1 MANTIRIKRR
11 AVGGVSGAPGSLENA
26 ELAFT
31 EVDDVL
37 YYGKGTSGAGGTG
50 TPIAIAGPGA
60 FTTLTST
67 QTISGN
73 KTFSGTLD
81 LGSSA
86 IAATKSANNNSTAVA
101 TTAYVDSAIGSV
113 GQFSGLSF
121 AGETGTT
128 QAIGSGDTLTIV
140 GGTGLSSVASNT
152 DTVTVNLDNTAV
164 TAGSYGSASAIPTFT
179 VDAQGRLTAAG
190 TASIST
196 SFTVD
201 ADSGDNLTISGGD
214 TFVIVGGTGLTSVA
228 SATDTLTL
236 NLDNTAVTGGSY
248 GSASSVGTFTVDA
261 QGRLT
266 AAAST
271 TIEIALGTNTSGN
284 YVATITGGTG
294 VTSSAATTGEGTTHS
309 LSIGQ
314 DVATSASVTFA
325 GLTLNSGSILFEG
338 ATADAHETTLAVTD
352 PTADRTITL
361 PDATGTVALLTA
373 TQTFTNS
380 KIVGSSYESNI
391 VDPTLIGPLKLEGGS
406 YGVTIASS
414 GDRENFKTWGFGT
427 DGVLTAPGNIIF
439 EGATANDHETTLAIT
454 DPTADRT
461 ITLPDA
467 TGTVAITANKLDVF
481 AATTSAELRTVISDE
496 TGTGG
501 LVFADTPTLVTPN
514 IGVATGTSLTLSG
527 DLTVNGTTTTINST
541 TVTVDDKNLELGSS
555 ASPTDAGA
563 DGGGITLKGATDKT
577 FNWIDAT
584 DAWTSSENMNLLTGK
599 SFLIAGTSVLS
610 GSTLG
615 SGVTASSLT
624 SVGTITTGVW
634 NGTAIAVAN
643 GGTGSTDAGAARTAL
658 GVAIGTDV
666 QAYNSTLAAV
676 AGGTY
681 TGDDSITTVGTIAA
695 GAWNGTVIGSTY
707 GGTGVNNGSSTITLG
722 GNLVTSGAH
731 ATTLTTTGT
740 TGVTLPTT
748 GTLATLAGS
757 ESLTNKT
764 IDSSNIGATT
774 KGTGAFTTLTSNG
787 ATTFTAATASSSYTT
802 GTLVVTGGVGISGA
816 LYGNS
821 SALEGFIVDGGTF

>member
-11 AVGGVSGAPGSLENA
+11 ASGGAAGAPSSLQNA
-26 ELAFT
+26 ELAYN
-31 EVDDVL
+31 EADDVL
-37 YYGKGTSGAGGTG
+37 YYGKGSGGAGGTA
-50 TPIAIAGPGA
+50 TTVEAIAGLGA
-60 FTTLTST
+60 YVGISGV
-67 QTISGN
+67 QTITGN

-86 IAATKSANNNSTAVA
+86 VATTKTAGNNSTAVA
-101 TTAYVDSAIGSV
+101 TTAYVATAVAAVSA
-113 GQFSGLSF
+113 F
-121 AGETGTT
+121 AGLTFAGDTGTSEPI
-128 QAIGSGDTLTIV
+128 ASGDTFKV
-140 GGTGLSSVASNT
+140 SGGTGLSSVASAT

-236 NLDNTAVTGGSY
+236 NLDNTAVTPGSY
-248 GSASSVGTFTVDA
+248 GGAASVGSFTVDA

-325 GLTLNSGSILFEG
+325 GLTLNSGSMVFEG

-361 PDATGTVALLTA
+361 PNATGTVAL
-373 TQTFTNS
+373 TN
-380 KIVGSSYESNI
+380 
-391 VDPTLIGPLKLEGGS
+391 
-406 YGVTIASS
+406 
-414 GDRENFKTWGFGT
+414 
-427 DGVLTAPGNIIF
+427 
-439 EGATANDHETTLAIT
+439 
-454 DPTADRT
+454 
-461 ITLPDA
+461 
-467 TGTVAITANKLDVF
+467 NKLDVF
-481 AATTSAELRTVISDE
+481 AATTSAELISVISDE
-496 TGTGG
+496 TGSGA
-501 LVFADTPTLVTPN
+501 LVFANTPTLVTPN
-514 IGVATGTSLTLSG
+514 IGAATGTSLVLSG

-541 TVTVDDKNLELGSS
+541 TVTVDDKNIELGSS

-563 DGGGITLKGATDKT
+563 DGGGLTLKGATDKT

-584 DAWTSSENMNLLTGK
+584 DAWTSSENLNLLTGK
-599 SFLIAGTSVLS
+599 SLLIAGTSVLS

-634 NGTAIAVAN
+634 NGTAI
-643 GGTGSTDAGAARTAL
+643 G
-658 GVAIGTDV
+658 
-666 QAYNSTLAAV
+666 LA
-676 AGGTY
+676 
-681 TGDDSITTVGTIAA
+681 
-695 GAWNGTVIGSTY
+695 Y
-707 GGTGVNNGSSTITLG
+707 GGTGATDASGARTSLGLAIGTNVQAYDADLAAIAGLTSAANKLPYFTGSGTAAVTDFSAHGRAIIADADAAASRTTLG
-722 GNLVTSGAH
+722 LVIGTNVQAYDAELAAIAGLTSAADKLPYFTGSGA
-731 ATTLTTTGT
+731 AALADFSSFGRSLVDDVDAAASRTTLGL
-740 TGVTLPTT
+740 GSI
-748 GTLATLAGS
+748 ATQA
-757 ESLTNKT
+757 
-764 IDSSNIGATT
+764 SSNVSI
-774 KGTGAFTTLTSNG
+774 
-787 ATTFTAATASSSYTT
+787 
-802 GTLVVTGGVGISGA
+802 TGGSIDGIT
-816 LYGNS
+816 
-821 SALEGFIVDGGTF
+821 FDCGTF

>member
-1 MANTIRIKRR
+1 MPNTIRIKRR
-11 AVGGVSGAPGSLENA
+11 SSAGAVGAPTSLENA
-26 ELAFT
+26 ELAYN
-31 EVDDVL
+31 EADDIL
-37 YYGKGTSGAGGTG
+37 YYGKGTNGAGGTA
-50 TPIAIAGPGA
+50 TSIPAIGGIGA
-60 FTTLTST
+60 FVGLSGV
-67 QTISGN
+67 QTITGN

-86 IAATKSANNNSTAVA
+86 IATTKSANNNSTAVA
-101 TTAYVDSAIGSV
+101 TTAYVDSAVSGVSV
-113 GQFSGLSF
+113 FSSLTF
-121 AGETGTT
+121 AGDTGSSQTISSGETFTV
-128 QAIGSGDTLTIV
+128 S
-140 GGTGLSSVASNT
+140 GGTGLSSVASAT

-325 GLTLNSGSILFEG
+325 GLTLNSGSMVFEG
-338 ATADAHETTLAVTD
+338 ATANDHETTLAVTD

-361 PDATGTVALLTA
+361 PDATGTVALT
-373 TQTFTNS
+373 
-380 KIVGSSYESNI
+380 G
-391 VDPTLIGPLKLEGGS
+391 DKLS
-406 YGVTIASS
+406 
-414 GDRENFKTWGFGT
+414 
-427 DGVLTAPGNIIF
+427 
-439 EGATANDHETTLAIT
+439 
-454 DPTADRT
+454 
-461 ITLPDA
+461 
-467 TGTVAITANKLDVF
+467 VF
-481 AATTSAELRTVISDE
+481 AATSSSELAGVISDE
-496 TGTGG
+496 TGTGA
-501 LVFADTPTLVTPN
+501 LVFANTPTLVTPN
-514 IGVATGTSLTLSG
+514 IGAATGTSLTLSG

-541 TVTVDDKNLELGSS
+541 TVTVDDKNLELGST

-563 DGGGITLKGATDKT
+563 DGGGLTLKGATDKT

-634 NGTAIAVAN
+634 NGTAIAIAN
-643 GGTGSTDAGAARTAL
+643 GGTGATDAGAARTAL
-658 GVAIGTDV
+658 GLAIGTDV

-774 KGTGAFTTLTSNG
+774 KGTGGFTTLTSNG

>member
-11 AVGGVSGAPGSLENA
+11 AVGGISGAPGSLENA

-60 FTTLTST
+60 FATLTST

-86 IAATKSANNNSTAVA
+86 IATTKTAGNNSTAVA
-101 TTAYVDSAIGSV
+101 TTAYVDGAVTAATYNFNLEGD
-113 GQFSGLSF
+113 
-121 AGETGTT
+121 TGTP
-128 QAIGSGDTLTIV
+128 QTIDDAETV
-140 GGTGLSSVASNT
+140 TITGGVGLSSVASATNT
-152 DTVTVNLDNTAV
+152 ITLNLDNTAV
-164 TAGSYGSASAIPTFT
+164 SAGSYGSASAIPTFT

-201 ADSGDNLTISGGD
+201 ADEGDNLTISGGD

-236 NLDNTAVTGGSY
+236 NLDNTAVTPASY

-271 TIEIALGTNTSGN
+271 TIEIALGTNTSGS

-361 PDATGTVALLTA
+361 PDATGTVAL
-373 TQTFTNS
+373 TN
-380 KIVGSSYESNI
+380 
-391 VDPTLIGPLKLEGGS
+391 
-406 YGVTIASS
+406 
-414 GDRENFKTWGFGT
+414 
-427 DGVLTAPGNIIF
+427 
-439 EGATANDHETTLAIT
+439 
-454 DPTADRT
+454 
-461 ITLPDA
+461 
-467 TGTVAITANKLDVF
+467 NKLSDF
-481 AATTSAELRTVISDE
+481 AATSSSELAGIISDE
-496 TGTGG
+496 TGTGA
-501 LVFADTPTLVTPN
+501 LVFANTPTLVTPN
-514 IGVATGTSLTLSG
+514 IGAATGTSLTLSG

-541 TVTVDDKNLELGSS
+541 TVSVDDKNLELGSS

-563 DGGGITLKGATDKT
+563 DGGGITLKGDTDKT

-584 DAWTSSENMNLLTGK
+584 DAWTSSENMNLVTGK
-599 SFLIAGTSVLS
+599 ALLIAGTSVLNAT
-610 GSTLG
+610 TLG

-624 SVGTITTGVW
+624 SVGTIATGIW

-643 GGTGSTDAGAARTAL
+643 GGTGSTTTSGARTAL
-658 GVAIGTDV
+658 GVAIGSDV
-666 QAYNSTLAAV
+666 QAYNATLAAV

-681 TGDDSITTVGTIAA
+681 TGDDSIVTVGTISA
-695 GAWNGTVIGSTY
+695 GTWNGTVIGSTY
-707 GGTGVNNGSSTITLG
+707 GGTGVNNGASTITLG
-722 GNLVTSGAH
+722 GNLTTSGAH

-774 KGTGAFTTLTSNG
+774 KGTGGFTTLTSNG

-802 GTLVVTGGVGISGA
+802 GTLVVTGGVGISGT

>member
-11 AVGGVSGAPGSLENA
+11 SSAGAVGSPEGLANA
-26 ELAFT
+26 ELAFN
-31 EVDDVL
+31 EADDTL
-37 YYGKGTSGAGGTG
+37 YYGKGTGGAGGTA
-50 TPIAIAGPGA
+50 TSVLAIAGPGA
-60 FTTLTST
+60 YVGLSGT
-67 QTISGN
+67 QTITGN

-86 IAATKSANNNSTAVA
+86 TATTKTANNNSTAVA
-101 TTAYVDSAIGSV
+101 TTAYVDSAVS
-113 GQFSGLSF
+113 
-121 AGETGTT
+121 
-128 QAIGSGDTLTIV
+128 
-140 GGTGLSSVASNT
+140 
-152 DTVTVNLDNTAV
+152 
-164 TAGSYGSASAIPTFT
+164 SAS
-179 VDAQGRLTAAG
+179 
-190 TASIST
+190 S

-201 ADSGDNLTISGGD
+201 ADEGSDLTITGSD
-214 TFVIVGGTGLTSVA
+214 TFRIAGGTGLTSVA
-228 SATDTLTL
+228 SATDIITL
-236 NLDNTAVTGGSY
+236 NLDNTAVSAGSF

-266 AAAST
+266 AAGST

-325 GLTLNSGSILFEG
+325 GLTLNSGSMVFEG
-338 ATADAHETTLAVTD
+338 ATANDHETTLAVTD

-361 PDATGTVALLTA
+361 PDATGTVAL
-373 TQTFTNS
+373 TN
-380 KIVGSSYESNI
+380 
-391 VDPTLIGPLKLEGGS
+391 
-406 YGVTIASS
+406 
-414 GDRENFKTWGFGT
+414 
-427 DGVLTAPGNIIF
+427 
-439 EGATANDHETTLAIT
+439 
-454 DPTADRT
+454 
-461 ITLPDA
+461 
-467 TGTVAITANKLDVF
+467 NKLDVF
-481 AATTSAELRTVISDE
+481 AATSSSELRTVISDE

-501 LVFADTPTLVTPN
+501 LVFADTPTLITPN
-514 IGVATGTSLTLSG
+514 IGAATGTSLVLSG

-541 TVTVDDKNLELGSS
+541 TVTIDDKNLELGSS

-563 DGGGITLKGATDKT
+563 DGGGITLKGDTDKT

-599 SFLIAGTSVLS
+599 SFLIAGTSVLN
-610 GSTLG
+610 GTTLG

-624 SVGTITTGVW
+624 SVGTIATGVW
-634 NGTAIAVAN
+634 NGTAIAIAN

-658 GVAIGTDV
+658 GLAIGTDV

-681 TGDDSITTVGTIAA
+681 AGDDSITTIGTIAA
-695 GAWNGTVIGSTY
+695 GTWNGTVIGSTY

-821 SALEGFIVDGGTF
+821 SALEGFVVDGGTF

>member
-11 AVGGVSGAPGSLENA
+11 SSAGAVGSPEGLANA
-26 ELAFT
+26 ELAFN
-31 EVDDVL
+31 EADDTL
-37 YYGKGTSGAGGTG
+37 YYGKGTGGAGGTA
-50 TPIAIAGPGA
+50 TSVLAIAGPGA
-60 FTTLTST
+60 YVGLSGT
-67 QTISGN
+67 QTITGN

-86 IAATKSANNNSTAVA
+86 VATTKTAGNNSTSVA

-121 AGETGTT
+121 AGDTGTT
-128 QAIGSGDTLTIV
+128 QSIASGDTLNVLT
-140 GGTGLSSVASNT
+140 GTGLSSVASNT
-152 DTVTVNLDNTAV
+152 DTVTISLDNTAV

-201 ADSGDNLTISGGD
+201 ADSGADLTISGGD
-214 TFVIVGGTGLTSVA
+214 TFRIIGGTGLTSTA

-236 NLDNTAVTGGSY
+236 DLDNTAVSAGSF

-266 AAAST
+266 AAGST
-271 TIEIALGTNTSGN
+271 TIEIALGTNTSGS

-325 GLTLNSGSILFEG
+325 GLTLNSGSMVFEG
-338 ATADAHETTLAVTD
+338 ATANDHETTLAVTD

-361 PDATGTVALLTA
+361 PDATGTVAL
-373 TQTFTNS
+373 TN
-380 KIVGSSYESNI
+380 
-391 VDPTLIGPLKLEGGS
+391 
-406 YGVTIASS
+406 
-414 GDRENFKTWGFGT
+414 
-427 DGVLTAPGNIIF
+427 
-439 EGATANDHETTLAIT
+439 
-454 DPTADRT
+454 
-461 ITLPDA
+461 
-467 TGTVAITANKLDVF
+467 NKLDVF
-481 AATTSAELRTVISDE
+481 AATSSSELRTVISDE

-501 LVFADTPTLVTPN
+501 LVFADTPTLITPN
-514 IGVATGTSLTLSG
+514 IGAATGTSLVLSG

-563 DGGGITLKGATDKT
+563 DGGGITLKGDTDKT
-577 FNWIDAT
+577 FNWVDAT

-599 SFLIAGTSVLS
+599 SFLIAGTSVLN
-610 GSTLG
+610 GTTLG

-624 SVGTITTGVW
+624 SVGTIATGVW
-634 NGTAIAVAN
+634 NGTAIAIAN

-658 GVAIGTDV
+658 GLAIGTNV

-681 TGDDSITTVGTIAA
+681 TGDDSITTVGTIAT
-695 GAWNGTVIGSTY
+695 GTWNGTVVAGEY
-707 GGTGVNNGSSTITLG
+707 GGTGVANTGKTITLG

>member
-1 MANTIRIKRR
+1 
-11 AVGGVSGAPGSLENA
+11 
-26 ELAFT
+26 
-31 EVDDVL
+31 
-37 YYGKGTSGAGGTG
+37 
-50 TPIAIAGPGA
+50 
-60 FTTLTST
+60 
-67 QTISGN
+67 
-73 KTFSGTLD
+73 
-81 LGSSA
+81 
-86 IAATKSANNNSTAVA
+86 
-101 TTAYVDSAIGSV
+101 
-113 GQFSGLSF
+113 
-121 AGETGTT
+121 
-128 QAIGSGDTLTIV
+128 
-140 GGTGLSSVASNT
+140 
-152 DTVTVNLDNTAV
+152 
-164 TAGSYGSASAIPTFT
+164 
-179 VDAQGRLTAAG
+179 LTAAG

-201 ADSGDNLTISGGD
+201 ADSGSDLTISGGD
-214 TFVIVGGTGLTSVA
+214 TFRIIGGTGLTSTA

-236 NLDNTAVTGGSY
+236 DLDNSTVTGGSY

-325 GLTLNSGSILFEG
+325 GLTLNSGSMVFEG
-338 ATADAHETTLAVTD
+338 ATANDHETTLAVTD

-361 PDATGTVALLTA
+361 PDATGTVAL
-373 TQTFTNS
+373 TN
-380 KIVGSSYESNI
+380 
-391 VDPTLIGPLKLEGGS
+391 
-406 YGVTIASS
+406 
-414 GDRENFKTWGFGT
+414 
-427 DGVLTAPGNIIF
+427 
-439 EGATANDHETTLAIT
+439 
-454 DPTADRT
+454 
-461 ITLPDA
+461 
-467 TGTVAITANKLDVF
+467 NKLSDF
-481 AATTSAELRTVISDE
+481 AATSSSELAGIISDE
-496 TGTGG
+496 TGTGA
-501 LVFADTPTLVTPN
+501 LVFANTPTLVTPN
-514 IGVATGTSLTLSG
+514 IGAATGTSLTLSG

-541 TVTVDDKNLELGSS
+541 TITVDDKNIELGSV
-555 ASPTDAGA
+555 ATPTDAGA
-563 DGGGITLKGATDKT
+563 DGGGLTLKGATDKT

-599 SFLIAGTSVLS
+599 SFLIAGTSVLN
-610 GSTLG
+610 GTTLG

-624 SVGTITTGVW
+624 SVGTIATGVW
-634 NGTAIAVAN
+634 NGTAIAIAN
-643 GGTGSTDAGAARTAL
+643 GGTGSTSAGDARTAL
-658 GVAIGTDV
+658 GLAIGTDV

-695 GAWNGTVIGSTY
+695 GTWNGTVIGSTY
-707 GGTGVNNGSSTITLG
+707 GGTGVNNGASTITLG

-774 KGTGAFTTLTSNG
+774 KGTGGFTTLTSNG

>member
-1 MANTIRIKRR
+1 
-11 AVGGVSGAPGSLENA
+11 
-26 ELAFT
+26 
-31 EVDDVL
+31 
-37 YYGKGTSGAGGTG
+37 
-50 TPIAIAGPGA
+50 
-60 FTTLTST
+60 
-67 QTISGN
+67 
-73 KTFSGTLD
+73 LD
-81 LGSSA
+81 
-86 IAATKSANNNSTAVA
+86 
-101 TTAYVDSAIGSV
+101 
-113 GQFSGLSF
+113 
-121 AGETGTT
+121 
-128 QAIGSGDTLTIV
+128 
-140 GGTGLSSVASNT
+140 
-152 DTVTVNLDNTAV
+152 LDNT
-164 TAGSYGSASAIPTFT
+164 T
-179 VDAQGRLTAAG
+179 
-190 TASIST
+190 
-196 SFTVD
+196 
-201 ADSGDNLTISGGD
+201 
-214 TFVIVGGTGLTSVA
+214 
-228 SATDTLTL
+228 
-236 NLDNTAVTGGSY
+236 VTGGSY

-325 GLTLNSGSILFEG
+325 GLTLNSGSMVFEG
-338 ATADAHETTLAVTD
+338 ATANDHETTLAVTD

-361 PDATGTVALLTA
+361 PDATGTVAL
-373 TQTFTNS
+373 
-380 KIVGSSYESNI
+380 
-391 VDPTLIGPLKLEGGS
+391 
-406 YGVTIASS
+406 
-414 GDRENFKTWGFGT
+414 
-427 DGVLTAPGNIIF
+427 
-439 EGATANDHETTLAIT
+439 
-454 DPTADRT
+454 TAD
-461 ITLPDA
+461 
-467 TGTVAITANKLDVF
+467 KLSAF
-481 AATTSAELRTVISDE
+481 AATSSSELAGIISDE
-496 TGTGG
+496 TGTGA
-501 LVFADTPTLVTPN
+501 LVFANTPTLVTPN
-514 IGVATGTSLTLSG
+514 IGAATGTSLTLSG

-541 TVTVDDKNLELGSS
+541 TITVDDKNIELGSV
-555 ASPTDAGA
+555 ATPTDAGA
-563 DGGGITLKGATDKT
+563 DGGGLTLKGATDKT

-599 SFLIAGTSVLS
+599 SFLIAGTSVLN
-610 GSTLG
+610 GTTLG

-624 SVGTITTGVW
+624 SVGTIATGVW
-634 NGTAIAVAN
+634 NGTAIAIAN
-643 GGTGSTDAGAARTAL
+643 GGTGSTSAGDARTAL
-658 GVAIGTDV
+658 GLAIGTDV

-695 GAWNGTVIGSTY
+695 GTWNGTVIGSTY
-707 GGTGVNNGSSTITLG
+707 GGTGVNNGASTITLG

-774 KGTGAFTTLTSNG
+774 KGTGGFTTLTSNG

>member
-1 MANTIRIKRR
+1 MPNTIRIKRR
-11 AVGGVSGAPGSLENA
+11 SSAGAVGAPTSLENA
-26 ELAFT
+26 ELAYN
-31 EVDDVL
+31 EADDIL
-37 YYGKGTSGAGGTG
+37 YYGKGTNGAGGTA
-50 TPIAIAGPGA
+50 TSIPAIGGIGA
-60 FTTLTST
+60 FVGLSGV
-67 QTISGN
+67 QTITGN

-86 IAATKSANNNSTAVA
+86 IATTKSANNNSTAVA
-101 TTAYVDSAIGSV
+101 TTAYVDSAVSGVSV
-113 GQFSGLSF
+113 FSSLTF
-121 AGETGTT
+121 AGDTGSSQTISSGETFTV
-128 QAIGSGDTLTIV
+128 S
-140 GGTGLSSVASNT
+140 GGTGLSSVASAT

-325 GLTLNSGSILFEG
+325 GLTLNSGSMVFEG
-338 ATADAHETTLAVTD
+338 ATANDHETTLAVTD

-361 PDATGTVALLTA
+361 PDATGTVALT
-373 TQTFTNS
+373 
-380 KIVGSSYESNI
+380 G
-391 VDPTLIGPLKLEGGS
+391 DKLS
-406 YGVTIASS
+406 
-414 GDRENFKTWGFGT
+414 
-427 DGVLTAPGNIIF
+427 
-439 EGATANDHETTLAIT
+439 
-454 DPTADRT
+454 
-461 ITLPDA
+461 
-467 TGTVAITANKLDVF
+467 VF
-481 AATTSAELRTVISDE
+481 AATSSSELAGVISDE
-496 TGTGG
+496 TGTGA
-501 LVFADTPTLVTPN
+501 LVFANTPTLVTPN
-514 IGVATGTSLTLSG
+514 IGAATGTSLTLSG

-634 NGTAIAVAN
+634 NGTAIAIAN
-643 GGTGSTDAGAARTAL
+643 GGTGATDAGAARTAL
-658 GVAIGTDV
+658 GLAIGTDV

-774 KGTGAFTTLTSNG
+774 KGTGGFTTLTSNG